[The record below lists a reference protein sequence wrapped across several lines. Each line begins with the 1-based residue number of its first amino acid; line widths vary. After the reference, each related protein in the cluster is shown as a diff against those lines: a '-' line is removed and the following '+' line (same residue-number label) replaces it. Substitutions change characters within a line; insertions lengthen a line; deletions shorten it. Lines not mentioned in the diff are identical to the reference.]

1 MRRSS
6 HPPRPVAKTP
16 MAPSCPLSV
25 MPRLWPALPPQTRRH
40 LALEMAG
47 LLRHML
53 APVTPENRD
62 AEHDVRR

>member
-6 HPPRPVAKTP
+6 HPSHLMAKTP
-16 MAPSCPLSV
+16 MAPSCPPSAV
-25 MPRLWPALPPQTRRH
+25 PRLWPALPPQTRRD

-53 APVTPENRD
+53 APVTPEIRNAERD
-62 AEHDVRR
+62 LRR